1 MTWSS
6 VLVGYGRIAAGYAQD
21 RRMKAVFRYPTHAS
35 VLRDHPDFDL
45 VAVVDHDPTARET
58 ARHDGV
64 PVVVDHTASLPDGI
78 ASDVAI
84 LAMPPSG
91 RREILDGLPGLKA
104 VVVEKPLGAGADEAE
119 AFAAL
124 CRERG
129 LIAQV
134 NLLRRGDLALRRLA
148 EGELHRRIGDIQ
160 SVFGVYGRGLFNT
173 ATHMIDLLRMVCG
186 DVVWARAVDEPRR
199 APDAVLA
206 GDLAVPFV
214 LGLEGGAVALF
225 SSLDYRHYRE
235 AALDVWGT
243 AGRYSI
249 TQESLTHL
257 HFPRAENRGLDGE
270 REIASDRPEI
280 GGSGIGEALY
290 HLYDNLADSLRSGT
304 PVWSSIESALRTE
317 RIIHAIVASGRVGG
331 EQVRVD

>member
-1 MTWSS
+1 MTWNS

-21 RRMKAVFRYPTHAS
+21 RRMNAVFRYPTHAS
-35 VLRDHPDFDL
+35 VLSDHPDFDL
-45 VAVVDHDPTARET
+45 VAVVDPDPVAREA
-58 ARHDGV
+58 ARRDGV
-64 PVVVDHTASLPDGI
+64 SVVVDHAANLPDGI
-78 ASDVAI
+78 APEVAI

-91 RREILDGLPGLKA
+91 RREILDGLLGLKA
-104 VVVEKPLGAGADEAE
+104 VVVEKPLGVGADEAE

-186 DVVWARAVDEPRR
+186 DVAWARAVDKPLQ
-199 APDAVLA
+199 APDGVLA
-206 GDLAVPFV
+206 GDLAMPFV
-214 LGLEGGAVALF
+214 LGLESGAVAMF

-249 TQESLTHL
+249 TQESLIHL

-270 REIASDRPEI
+270 WEVASDQPEV
-280 GGSGIGEALY
+280 GDSGIGEALY
-290 HLYDNLADSLRSGT
+290 HLYDNLADSLRSGA
-304 PVWSSIESALRTE
+304 PVWSSVESALRTE
-317 RIIHAIVASGRVGG
+317 RIIHSIVASGRAGG
-331 EQVRVD
+331 EQVKVD